1 MIYKLDNY
9 NIENGIIKQK
19 DVKIDIL
26 DKNNIFLHNKCI
38 IVESKFKSKILEA
51 ITSEEKNRLIAE
63 SEQQKFKEMTIIS
76 QLDIIK
82 KTIDDLLLG
91 GNSLW

>member
-38 IVESKFKSKILEA
+38 IVESKFKSKILED
-51 ITSEEKNRLIAE
+51 ITSEEKNKLIAE